1 MRSPGRILLV
11 SALGVVTGGT
21 VGLAV
26 VGFADV
32 VAWANA
38 LLPISPATRAGF
50 AERPGLLA
58 LLTVLVPV
66 AGGLA
71 VGQILRLG
79 LAGGAALGP
88 ADAILAVQGRE
99 PAPPLRAG
107 FVTSLAALVSLG
119 MGASV
124 GLYGPLVHLGAT
136 IGSISAHLG
145 RRLAGLRDIA
155 MACGAAA
162 AIAAAFNAPIAGL
175 IFAHEVVLR
184 HYSLRAFAPVAVAAV
199 TGYLISSAV
208 LVRPALF
215 LVAFDGVGHGYE
227 FVLFAIAGL
236 LAAFLAVAYMTA
248 IFAATRIAER
258 SPLAPW
264 LRPAFAGLVLGLV
277 ALAVPGVLGVGKD
290 TLASVIGAE
299 SLSAGGLAVLL
310 VAKLAMTALCLGF
323 GFVGGVFSPALMIG
337 VLGGTLYGLGVA
349 QLLPLDLT
357 GVLPYA
363 ICGMMAVTSPVIGA
377 PLSTILIVFELTHS
391 YDLAIA
397 ATVAVVFSNLVANHV
412 FGRSY
417 FDVQLRERGFNLREG
432 RDRAVLGRRKVAR
445 HVSAEYVALGPE
457 QPVQTLIARL
467 SASGYA
473 EAFLTDGAGR
483 FRGVVRLQDA
493 VTRPE
498 GMRLRDLVAPDLVI
512 FGERTTLLE
521 AMERMRGFTG
531 GAVPLVADD
540 GRLLGVVPEGAV
552 IGAYLDEIR
561 SLRQE
566 ENAGA

>member
-1 MRSPGRILLV
+1 MRSPGRILIV
-11 SALGVVTGGT
+11 SALGVVTGGA

-26 VGFADV
+26 VGFADA
-32 VAWANA
+32 VAWANT
-38 LLPISPATRAGF
+38 LLPISPAARAGL
-50 AERPGLLA
+50 ARSPGLLA

-66 AGGLA
+66 LGGLV
-71 VGQILRLG
+71 VGQIMRLG
-79 LAGGAALGP
+79 QPGQPPLGP

-99 PAPPLRAG
+99 PAAPLRAG

-119 MGASV
+119 AGASV

-136 IGSISAHLG
+136 IGSISAFLG
-145 RRLAGLRDIA
+145 PRLAGLRDIA

-199 TGYLISSAV
+199 TGYLISSV
-208 LVRPALF
+208 VFVRPALF
-215 LVAFDGVGHGYE
+215 LVEFDGVRHGYE
-227 FVLFAIAGL
+227 FVLFAIEGL
-236 LAAFLAVAYMTA
+236 LAAFLAVAYMAA
-248 IFAATRIAER
+248 ILAATRIAER

-264 LRPAFAGLVLGLV
+264 LRPVFAGLVLGLV
-277 ALAVPGVLGVGKD
+277 ALEVPGVLGVGKD
-290 TLASVIGAE
+290 TLASVIGEAVQP
-299 SLSAGGLAVLL
+299 AGALVGLLA
-310 VAKLAMTALCLGF
+310 AKLAMTALCLGF

-337 VLGGTLYGLGVA
+337 VLGGTLYGLGIA
-349 QLLPLDLT
+349 HLLPLELS

-377 PLSTILIVFELTHS
+377 PLSTILIVFELTHN
-391 YDLAIA
+391 YELAIA
-397 ATVAVVFSNLVANHV
+397 AMVAVVFSNLVANHV

-417 FDVQLRERGFNLREG
+417 FDVQLRERGFDLREG
-432 RDRAVLGRRKVAR
+432 RDRAVLGRRWVAR
-445 HVSAEYVALGPE
+445 CVSADYVALGPE
-457 QPVQTLIARL
+457 QVVQTLLARL
-467 SASGYA
+467 RASGRP
-473 EAFLTDGAGR
+473 EAFLTDGEGL

-493 VTRPE
+493 VNRPDD
-498 GMRLRDLVAPDLVI
+498 MRLIELVKPGVLI
-512 FGERTTLLE
+512 FTERTTLLE
-521 AMERMRGFTG
+521 AMEQMRGFQG
-531 GAVPLVADD
+531 GAVPLVAGN

-561 SLRQE
+561 ALRQE